1 MAKSARTRPPPRR
14 PAPRPAPA
22 TSGQTSWVHFR
33 KVLRA
38 AQFFVSDTVIAGV
51 IITCIWG
58 LSLWFHALWGQADHL
73 LFDRLPLR
81 YLFDAVDVGV
91 IGMFGWRAVCSAAVV
106 FKE

>member
-1 MAKSARTRPPPRR
+1 MAKSAGTRPPPRR
-14 PAPRPAPA
+14 PAARPAPA
-22 TSGQTSWVHFR
+22 TSSQTFSVPFR

-58 LSLWFHALWGQADHL
+58 LSSWFHALWGQAEPL

-81 YLFDAVDVGV
+81 YLFDAVDVAV
-91 IGMFGWRAVCSAAVV
+91 IGMFGWRAVCSAARV